1 MALSD
6 AQIYNG
12 DGSTRDFTILGEI
25 LSESHLRVWIDDVLQ
40 SSDDWDLL
48 GNTVLFNDAPDDGA
62 NVQFLVSTTGTDF
75 PSNPSAIGD
84 VSININDVI
93 TVAANIGIINTTST
107 NINDVIAVSSNI
119 DNVNW
124 VASNKTNIDNVVNN
138 KTNIDTVS
146 TNINDVTTVADDTV
160 AINEI
165 YNNRLEIYEADN
177 NAIIATNKASEA
189 STSASN
195 AQLSV
200 WEAKAEAMTS
210 ESYATE
216 AVDVFVKEYT
226 SNGDGTF
233 SSTNTTDYSASHWAY
248 KAKVDAQGDIIE
260 TDKILLRKTS
270 GGITTITGIDGTGFT
285 DLQIPESG
293 VLATTDSP
301 AFTGTPTAPTATVG
315 DNSTQLAT
323 TAFVTLAVANPDVY
337 QGAYGFNWDYS
348 SDTYL
353 RTGAA
358 GYTSI
363 QAMMKRCVLNVNGTV
378 NYYLHPTNSNF
389 KADGTP
395 SVLTG
400 ADGNVMVEVPKFYA
414 KIETVGNVNKYSI
427 SLTPDVGYVVHPWFV
442 KAGVEVDYRYYRA
455 YTGYN
460 SGGRLKSISGVTP
473 TSAQTIATFRSQ
485 AVANGTGWH
494 LTDWNA
500 VNAIKLLCYIEFN
513 DYIVTDYIG
522 TGNDTGTDYGLTTG
536 QSNAIGNASSPSTN
550 NNMWMSYRGIENFY
564 ADCWEF
570 LDGVNINNY
579 VFYVN
584 QNYTTFA
591 SDVFTGDYVSKGTTI
606 ASSASYI
613 TRCSV
618 SVSGGWVPSVI
629 GGASTTYYGDGL
641 WSATGAR
648 VALFGGNTSD
658 GTVAGVGTLSVAGAS
673 SVSGAIIG
681 GAVCF

>member
-93 TVAANIGIINTTST
+93 TVAANIGIINTVST
-107 NINDVIAVSSNI
+107 NINDAIVVGSNI
-119 DNVNW
+119 DNVND
-124 VASNKTNIDNVVNN
+124 VASNKTNIDAVVNN
-138 KTNIDTVS
+138 KTNIDTVA
-146 TNINDVTTVADDTV
+146 TNISKVTTVADDTV

-165 YNNRLEIYEADN
+165 YNNRLEIYEAAN
-177 NAIIATNKASEA
+177 NALIATNKASEA

-200 WEAKAEAMTS
+200 WEAEAEAMTS

-216 AVDVFVKEYT
+216 AVDVFVKEYI

-233 SSTNTTDYSASHWAY
+233 SSTNTTDYSAFHWSE
-248 KAKVDAQGDIIE
+248 KSKNSAQGDAVNISY
-260 TDKILLRKTS
+260 DNSGSDLLS
-270 GGITTITGIDGTGFT
+270 NNVQDALDEID
-285 DLQIPESG
+285 DIK
-293 VLATTDSP
+293 ANKNSP
-301 AFTGTPTAPTATVG
+301 VFTGTPTAPTPTIG

-323 TAFVTLAVANPDVY
+323 TEFVTSAVANPAVY

-348 SDTYL
+348 TDTYV

-363 QAMMKRCVLNVNGTV
+363 QTMMKRCVLNANGTV

-389 KADGTP
+389 KVDGTP
-395 SVLTG
+395 AVLTG
-400 ADGNVMVEVPKFYA
+400 ADGNVMVQVPKFYV
-414 KIETVGNVNKYSI
+414 KIETVGNVDKYSI

-460 SGGRLKSISGVTP
+460 SGGTLKSISGVTP
-473 TSAQTIATFRSQ
+473 TRNQTIATFRSQ
-485 AVANGTGWH
+485 AIANGTGWH

-513 DYIVTDYIG
+513 DYVVTDYIG
-522 TGNDTGTDYGLTTG
+522 TGNDTGSDYGLTTG

-550 NNMWMSYRGIENFY
+550 SNTWMSYRGIENFY

-591 SDVFTGDYVSKGTTI
+591 SDVFTGDYASKGTTI

-613 TRCSV
+613 TRCAV
-618 SVSGGWVPSVI
+618 SVSGGWIPSVI
-629 GGASTTYYGDGL
+629 GGASTTYYGDGF

-648 VALFGGNTSD
+648 LALFGGAANIGAID
-658 GTVAGVGTLSVAGAS
+658 GAGALDVSLAS
-673 SVSGAIIG
+673 SVSHASIG